1 MYLYAQQTLLLSKKS
16 LFVPEGET
24 WVMLSSPEKD
34 WELPFQLW
42 ETTKQHK
49 NHLLSVIKA
58 PKQEAEIQDRWTL
71 EKD

>member
-24 WVMLSSPEKD
+24 WVMLSSPERD

-42 ETTKQHK
+42 DTTKQHK

>member
-34 WELPFQLW
+34 WELPLQLW
-42 ETTKQHK
+42 AITEQHK
-49 NHLLSVIKA
+49 NCLLSVIKA
-58 PKQEAEIQDRWTL
+58 PKQEAEVPGQVST
-71 EKD
+71 